1 MKLILIAAAAVA
13 FASTSAFACGT
24 GLPYWADA
32 TGAVP
37 CAPTYG
43 YAPQPQWRPTPL
55 PQPQTTYGSI
65 GNQSFSITQ
74 WPNGYITIDR

>member
-13 FASTSAFACGT
+13 VASTSALACGRVFT
-24 GLPYWADA
+24 AGPQLPAMGPDA
-32 TGAVP
+32 QCIRRTQAW
-37 CAPTYG
+37 
-43 YAPQPQWRPTPL
+43 QPTPL
-55 PQPQTTYGSI
+55 PVPQTTYGSI